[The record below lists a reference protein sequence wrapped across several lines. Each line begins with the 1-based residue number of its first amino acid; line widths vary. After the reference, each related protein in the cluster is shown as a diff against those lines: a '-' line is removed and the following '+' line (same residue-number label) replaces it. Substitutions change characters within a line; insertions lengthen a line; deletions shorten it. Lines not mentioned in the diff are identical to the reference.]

1 MKFTK
6 IVGVATVV
14 TLAIVTSNAKAIPA
28 TNTINQGH
36 SANFHD
42 NYLIQDRDRILQA
55 PHLNIANLTFENNK
69 KARCKIRKLS
79 ITENWINLLGSLIIL
94 ASFASY
100 GATNNSPAMERYVK
114 FIFKD
119 ILPIFLIVFLS
130 LSLLGIASVIASTSL
145 SSSTPLATSSI
156 NSQKTCILK

>member
-14 TLAIVTSNAKAIPA
+14 TLAIVTSNAKVIPA

-36 SANFHD
+36 FANFND

-69 KARCKIRKLS
+69 KAIA
-79 ITENWINLLGSLIIL
+79 ILIE
-94 ASFASY
+94 
-100 GATNNSPAMERYVK
+100 M
-114 FIFKD
+114 
-119 ILPIFLIVFLS
+119 
-130 LSLLGIASVIASTSL
+130 
-145 SSSTPLATSSI
+145 
-156 NSQKTCILK
+156 